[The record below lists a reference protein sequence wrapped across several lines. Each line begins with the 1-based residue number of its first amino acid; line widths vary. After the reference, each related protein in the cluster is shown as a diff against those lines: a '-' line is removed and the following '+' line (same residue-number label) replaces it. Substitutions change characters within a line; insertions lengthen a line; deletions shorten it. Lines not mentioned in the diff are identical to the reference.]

1 MYLTELSMAEL
12 EELLAQMG
20 QPRYRARQVHAWLT
34 RGVRP
39 ADMTCLLYTS
49 DAADD

>member
-12 EELLAQMG
+12 AELLAQMG

-34 RGVRP
+34 
-39 ADMTCLLYTS
+39 
-49 DAADD
+49 